1 MRNDGSWVRARKI
14 EVYDRSV
21 ILHPDCGQ
29 FIIHINGMTRPPMQ
43 RIALHWP
50 DNLKFIPAAVHLNR
64 DDSDARVIVMI
75 VVEIG
80 EL

>member
-1 MRNDGSWVRARKI
+1 
-14 EVYDRSV
+14 
-21 ILHPDCGQ
+21 
-29 FIIHINGMTRPPMQ
+29 MTRPPMQ

-64 DDSDARVIVMI
+64 DETDARVIVMI

-80 EL
+80 ELRVYGERLIYELSTDASQRQSTSSCVASDGQMP

>member
-1 MRNDGSWVRARKI
+1 
-14 EVYDRSV
+14 
-21 ILHPDCGQ
+21 
-29 FIIHINGMTRPPMQ
+29 MQ

-50 DNLKFIPAAVHLNR
+50 DNLKCIPAGVHLNR
-64 DDSDARVIVMI
+64 DDTDARVMVMI

>member
-1 MRNDGSWVRARKI
+1 
-14 EVYDRSV
+14 
-21 ILHPDCGQ
+21 
-29 FIIHINGMTRPPMQ
+29 MTRPPMQ
-43 RIALHWP
+43 RIAVHWP

-80 EL
+80 ELWVYGERLIYELSTDASQRQSTSSCVASDGQMP

>member
-1 MRNDGSWVRARKI
+1 
-14 EVYDRSV
+14 
-21 ILHPDCGQ
+21 
-29 FIIHINGMTRPPMQ
+29 MTRPPMQ

-80 EL
+80 ELWIYGERLIYELSTDASQRQSTSSCVASDGQMP

>member
-1 MRNDGSWVRARKI
+1 
-14 EVYDRSV
+14 
-21 ILHPDCGQ
+21 
-29 FIIHINGMTRPPMQ
+29 MTRPPMQ

-64 DDSDARVIVMI
+64 DETDARVIVMI

-80 EL
+80 ELWVYGERLIYELSTDASQRQSTSSCVASDGQMP